1 MLNWKKKY
9 FECLISLKESDKS
22 KYNYIT
28 INKCPYKL
36 NMTEINFYMT
46 TIYSSLII
54 YKYELSICLNY
65 ECHALESILPKIGFP
80 IFMVHQSPME
90 YQI

>member
-1 MLNWKKKY
+1 M
-9 FECLISLKESDKS
+9 KESDKS

-65 ECHALESILPKIGFP
+65 ECHDNIYINKINNDLKNNNN
-80 IFMVHQSPME
+80 I
-90 YQI
+90 IN